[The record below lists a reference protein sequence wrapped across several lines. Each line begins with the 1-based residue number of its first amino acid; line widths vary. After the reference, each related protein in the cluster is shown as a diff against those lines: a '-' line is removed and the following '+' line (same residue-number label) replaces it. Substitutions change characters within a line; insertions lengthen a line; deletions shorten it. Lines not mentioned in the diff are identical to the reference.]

1 MVWGMGDRREM
12 ENVAP
17 PWRSSRPSERRGSG
31 PRGRVSAAVRT
42 RSVRRGRVF
51 RGRGRLGWRVG
62 RALTGG
68 VGGPGSGRAGGSEAP
83 GGTGRCLGGGPRW
96 KSGRPAR
103 ELLQPCGRELRG
115 EVFEATQKQT
125 GAPWWLSKV
134 GEGERR
140 AHPGPRRVKS
150 GGCVRPR
157 DRHHLVV
164 AESWCVG
171 TGWAGVR
178 GPSSQSRL
186 TSLAFHF
193 FVVQF
198 SFP

>member
-1 MVWGMGDRREM
+1 MCSGDE
-12 ENVAP
+12 AA
-17 PWRSSRPSERRGSG
+17 
-31 PRGRVSAAVRT
+31 SAGGWAVRSQEG
-42 RSVRRGRVF
+42 SVVQAQGGQVPARRQAG
-51 RGRGRLGWRVG
+51 LGDAW
-62 RALTGG
+62 A
-68 VGGPGSGRAGGSEAP
+68 GGPGGNLGDLRVRCCSRVAASFGGRFSK
-83 GGTGRCLGGGPRW
+83 RR
-96 KSGRPAR
+96 K
-103 ELLQPCGRELRG
+103 
-115 EVFEATQKQT
+115 KQA